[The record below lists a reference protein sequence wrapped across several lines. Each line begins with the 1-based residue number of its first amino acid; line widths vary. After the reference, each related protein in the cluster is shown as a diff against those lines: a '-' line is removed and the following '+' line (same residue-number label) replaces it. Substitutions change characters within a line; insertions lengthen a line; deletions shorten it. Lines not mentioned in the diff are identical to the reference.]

1 MYPDKPI
8 FLLGHGL
15 GGLLSIVL
23 HRQGK
28 MKFAGI
34 ILFAPALK
42 KPGNKVVSSIS
53 GFALKLLP
61 NSKGL
66 FAPVFSNQ
74 TRNPNSS
81 EYL

>member
-1 MYPDKPI
+1 
-8 FLLGHGL
+8 
-15 GGLLSIVL
+15 
-23 HRQGK
+23 

-34 ILFAPALK
+34 LLFAPALK
-42 KPGNKVVSSIS
+42 KPGNKIVSSIS

-66 FAPVFSNQ
+66 FAPIFAMA